1 MQAPG
6 DLNEAE
12 AAAAHT
18 ERQARL
24 QAQVAMSD
32 LGTASTRNSEA
43 YMAATDSRGNLVRS
57 NPFQDAQTAALIQ
70 NRRAQLQNSA
80 NPATAAWNSKQYPSL
95 LSQINFTD

>member
-12 AAAAHT
+12 AAAAHA

-80 NPATAAWNSKQYPSL
+80 NPATAAWNSKQHPSS